1 MCGRA
6 GDKLEK
12 YDGSKSMEALRGYVK
27 KMAPQPTKKK
37 TTSKRTK
44 KELWKLP
51 TCIVFFYA
59 IERDLTCQSLN
70 FKYNKSVLFQGQIHQ
85 KSRLRISHFGKNSK
99 KWAE

>member
-1 MCGRA
+1 MMFDLCPTIFLMKTENNLRAELVHTGLGSTSPTVYHPSPNPSNYNHHHFFMCGRA

-44 KELWKLP
+44 KEL
-51 TCIVFFYA
+51 
-59 IERDLTCQSLN
+59 
-70 FKYNKSVLFQGQIHQ
+70 
-85 KSRLRISHFGKNSK
+85 
-99 KWAE
+99 